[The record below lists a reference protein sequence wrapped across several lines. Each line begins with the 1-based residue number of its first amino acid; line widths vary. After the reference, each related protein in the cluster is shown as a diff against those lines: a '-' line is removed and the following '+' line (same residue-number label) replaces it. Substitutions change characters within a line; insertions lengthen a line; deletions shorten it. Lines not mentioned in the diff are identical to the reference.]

1 MGFMCAQKGLLVG
14 ALVILLGGIGYGL
27 HATKSP
33 GKEKERQG
41 VRLSDS
47 VVGFGPNGENV
58 RRSAVES
65 AAEKNK
71 TAVRVLGEVTHPGL
85 IPYGE
90 GRTLTLLDALAQAGG
105 FSRAA
110 DKRRVTLKRVN
121 RDGES
126 ESTVIDVIELMKGQ
140 AKNVWLLES
149 GDVIAVPRSATS
161 VGGAQAGDV
170 L

>member
-1 MGFMCAQKGLLVG
+1 
-14 ALVILLGGIGYGL
+14 
-27 HATKSP
+27 
-33 GKEKERQG
+33 
-41 VRLSDS
+41 
-47 VVGFGPNGENV
+47 
-58 RRSAVES
+58 
-65 AAEKNK
+65 
-71 TAVRVLGEVTHPGL
+71 
-85 IPYGE
+85 
-90 GRTLTLLDALAQAGG
+90 LTLLDALAQAGG